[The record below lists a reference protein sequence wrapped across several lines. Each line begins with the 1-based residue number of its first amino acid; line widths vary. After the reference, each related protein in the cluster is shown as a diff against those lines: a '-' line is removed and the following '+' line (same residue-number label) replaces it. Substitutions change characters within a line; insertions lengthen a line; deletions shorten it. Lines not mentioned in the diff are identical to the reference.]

1 METKSNSVP
10 LPPDQELVEARKP
23 TSLLVAQFFL
33 FPLIIIAICVGIFLL
48 FGYLTYE
55 QKDAQAFLNDIR
67 NGSGSTRWVAAL
79 ELSNLVSVDDAGLKN
94 SAFADSVLD
103 VYVNRRNDHPRVR
116 GFLALT
122 LGKLGSRK
130 AVPALIEGLRE
141 AEELK
146 TADDSNW
153 QMDMGEQAA
162 RVFGLGP
169 SPTEM
174 RDFQVQNQI
183 YTLFALGMIGDNA
196 AVPGILPQLRN
207 EDPAVRK
214 TAAYVLGVLGNTV
227 AVRDLQV
234 VLNDPADE
242 VRWNAAMAL
251 AQLGD
256 GSGADLLSNL
266 IDRNYLARLE
276 GMTEEQKSE
285 LMVNA
290 VKCLGILKF
299 HPARDKIVTLSQTD
313 SDLAVRDASLAALKN
328 F

>member
-1 METKSNSVP
+1 MESKSNSVP
-10 LPPDQELVEARKP
+10 LPPDQELVEVRKP

-55 QKDAQAFLNDIR
+55 QKDARAYLDDIR
-67 NGSGSTRWVAAL
+67 TGSGSTRWVAAL
-79 ELSNLVSVDDAGLKN
+79 ELSNLVSADDEELRN
-94 SAFADSVLD
+94 SGFADNVLA
-103 VYVNRRNDHPRVR
+103 VYINRRNDHPRVR

-130 AVPALIEGLRE
+130 AVPALVEGLRD
-141 AEELK
+141 AEDLK
-146 TADDSNW
+146 TAGDAEW
-153 QMDMGEQAA
+153 QLDMGEQAA

-169 SPTEM
+169 SPVEM

-196 AVPGILPQLRN
+196 AVPGILPQLQN

-214 TAAYVLGVLGNTV
+214 TAAYVLGVIRDQA
-227 AVRDLQV
+227 AVHDLQV
-234 VLNDPADE
+234 ALNDPADE

-251 AQLGD
+251 AQLND
-256 GSGADLLSNL
+256 SSGAELLLNL
-266 IDRNYLARLE
+266 LDRDYLARVD
-276 GMTEEQKSE
+276 GMTDEQKNE

-290 VKCLGILKF
+290 VKCLGLLKF
-299 HPARDKIVTLSQTD
+299 QPARDKIVSLSQTD
-313 SDLAVRDASLAALKN
+313 SDLSVRDASLEVLKQ

>member
-1 METKSNSVP
+1 MEIKGNSVP
-10 LPPDQELVEARKP
+10 LPPDQELVEVRKP

-33 FPLIIIAICVGIFLL
+33 FPLIIIGICVGIFLL
-48 FGYLTYE
+48 FGYMTYE
-55 QKDAQAFLNDIR
+55 QKDAQSYLNDIR
-67 NGSGSTRWVAAL
+67 TGSGSTRWVAAL
-79 ELSNLVSVDDAGLKN
+79 ELSNLVSADNQYLEN
-94 SAFADSVLD
+94 PAFADSVLA

-122 LGKLGSRK
+122 LGKLKSRK
-130 AVPALIEGLRE
+130 AVPALVEGLRD

-146 TADDSNW
+146 EAGDADW
-153 QMDMGEQAA
+153 QLDMGEQAA
-162 RVFGLGP
+162 RVFGMGP
-169 SPTEM
+169 SASEM

-196 AVPGILPQLRN
+196 AVPGVLPQLQN

-214 TAAYVLGVLGNTV
+214 TAAYVLGVLKDAT
-227 AVRDLQV
+227 AVRALQV

-251 AQLGD
+251 AQLND
-256 GSGADLLSNL
+256 SSGADLLLNL
-266 IDRNYLARLE
+266 IDRDYLAGLE
-276 GMTEEQKSE
+276 GMTVEQRNE

-290 VKCLGILKF
+290 VKCLGLLKF
-299 HPARDKIVTLSQTD
+299 QPARDRIVALSQTD
-313 SDLAVRDASLAALKN
+313 SDLAVRDASLEVLRQ